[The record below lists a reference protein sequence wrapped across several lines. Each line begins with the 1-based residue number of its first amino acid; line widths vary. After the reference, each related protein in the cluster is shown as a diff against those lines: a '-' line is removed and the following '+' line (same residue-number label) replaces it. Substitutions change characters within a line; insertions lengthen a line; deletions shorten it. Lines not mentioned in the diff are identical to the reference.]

1 MLAASVNSA
10 LGRAGLVLMLVAS
23 VFGAFAVLYGIRR
36 RDERL
41 LRQAPRYAYLAF
53 AGIVLSV
60 VMMQRALITR
70 DFSLAYVQQ
79 VGSADTPALYNVA
92 AMWSALEGSILLW
105 VLVLGGF
112 TAAVAW
118 RFRKRT
124 DDVLVGWALIVMFV
138 ITAYFALLSF
148 GPADPFAPGAPG
160 VTSGPGPNPL
170 LQNHVLVLFHPP
182 ILYLG
187 YVGFTVPFAFAIAAL
202 VTGRL
207 GEGWLMETRRW
218 ALFSW
223 AFLTIGILLGGWWSY
238 EVLGWSGVWAW
249 DPVEN
254 ASLLPW
260 LTGTAYIHSV
270 LVQERRGMLRV
281 WNLSLLVA
289 TFALTILGTFLTRS
303 GVINSVHAFGDGP
316 IGAWLLGAFVVIV
329 AVSLGLI
336 AWRGDRLRSPGSID
350 SPVSR
355 EGAFLANNVLFTV
368 FAFVVLL
375 GTVFPLLV
383 EALQDRQTVV
393 GAPYFDRLS
402 MPIGLVLLFLM
413 GVAPVLPWRKA
424 SAELL
429 RDRLFWPAWAGA
441 ASVVVAVLV
450 GADGWAP
457 LVAFGLGGFA
467 AGAAVR
473 QLVLASRRQGWRGL
487 VGRANGGMVV
497 HLGVIM
503 IAVAL
508 ASSNSFTHSA
518 TLELEAGQPV
528 EWGGRA
534 FELESVTE
542 TTNSRGSERALEANV
557 RVDGGRVL
565 SPAITTYLNMGQDIG
580 TPAVRTGWTEDV
592 YLTLEPGTAAGATT
606 ATIRA
611 FVKPMILWLWIGGLV
626 MAVGTLLA
634 AFPGSRR
641 RRPTDPVSAPVPPAD
656 AVVAA
661 VPERPALG
669 DGPDDGDR
677 GAVGDGSG
685 DDESENET
693 AGAGAPT

>member
-1 MLAASVNSA
+1 MILAASINGA
-10 LGRAGLVLMLVAS
+10 IGRSGLMLMLGAS
-23 VFGAFAVLYGIRR
+23 VFGALAVLYGIRR
-36 RDERL
+36 GDTKL
-41 LRQAPRYAYLAF
+41 LKQSPRYAWLALL
-53 AGIVLSV
+53 GIVVSV
-60 VMMQRALITR
+60 AMMQRALITR

-105 VLVLGGF
+105 ALVLTMF

-118 RFRKRT
+118 RFRNRT
-124 DDVLVGWALIVMFV
+124 DDVLVGWALIVMFL
-138 ITAYFALLSF
+138 ITAFFAMISF
-148 GPADPFAPGAPG
+148 GPADPFANGAVG

-170 LQNHVLVLFHPP
+170 LQNHILVLFHPP

-202 VTGRL
+202 ITGRL
-207 GEGWLMETRRW
+207 GEGWLLETRRW

-238 EVLGWSGVWAW
+238 EVLGWGGVWAW

-316 IGAWLLGAFVVIV
+316 VGAWFLALFGIIVV
-329 AVSLGLI
+329 VSLGLI
-336 AWRGDRLRSPGSID
+336 AWRGDRLRSPGAID
-350 SPVSR
+350 SPLSR

-375 GTVFPLLV
+375 GTVFPLFV
-383 EALQDRQTVV
+383 EALDDRRTVV

-413 GVAPVLPWRKA
+413 AVAPVLPWRKA
-424 SAELL
+424 SQELL
-429 RDRLFWPAWAGA
+429 RDRLFWPAWIGVGA
-441 ASVVVAVLV
+441 IVLAVVV
-450 GADGWAP
+450 GATGWAP
-457 LVAFGLGGFA
+457 LVAFGLAGFA
-467 AGAAVR
+467 SGAALR
-473 QLVLASRRQGWRGL
+473 QLTLATRRQGWRGL
-487 VGRANGGMVV
+487 VGRANGGMIV

-508 ASSNSFTHSA
+508 ASSNSFTHA
-518 TLELEAGQPV
+518 TRLQLEQGVEQEWAGHTF
-528 EWGGRA
+528 R
-534 FELESVTE
+534 LESVRLVLNDAE
-542 TTNSRGSERALEANV
+542 SESALQA
-557 RVDGGRVL
+557 RVL
-565 SPAITTYLNMGQDIG
+565 LDESKVIVPAITTYLNMGVDVP
-580 TPAVRTGWTEDV
+580 TPGVRTGLTNDV
-592 YLTLEPGTAAGATT
+592 YLTLEQGAQPGDTAVTLQ
-606 ATIRA
+606 A
-611 FVKPMILWLWIGGLV
+611 FVRPMILWLWIGGLI
-626 MAVGTLLA
+626 MAIGTLLS

-641 RRPTDPVSAPVPPAD
+641 RRAIDPVSAPISATP
-656 AVVAA
+656 
-661 VPERPALG
+661 LG
-669 DGPDDGDR
+669 DDVTSAADGD
-677 GAVGDGSG
+677 VEQV
-685 DDESENET
+685 DDEPEPEPV
-693 AGAGAPT
+693 GAPR

>member
-1 MLAASVNSA
+1 MLAASIHSA
-10 LGRAGLVLMLVAS
+10 LGRAGLMLMLASS
-23 VFGAFAVLYGIRR
+23 VFGIFAILYGIRSGR
-36 RDERL
+36 KSL
-41 LRQAPRYAYLAF
+41 LRHAPRYAWLAF
-53 AGIVLSV
+53 AGIAISV

-79 VGSADTPALYNVA
+79 VGSTSTPALYNVA

-105 VLVLGGF
+105 SFILAGF

-124 DDVLVGWALIVMFV
+124 DDVLVAWVLLVMFV

-148 GPADPFAPGAPG
+148 GPADPFGPGIPG
-160 VTSGPGPNPL
+160 VTDGPGPNPL

-202 VTGRL
+202 ITGRL
-207 GEGWLMETRRW
+207 GEGWLLETRRW

-270 LVQERRGMLRV
+270 LVQERRGMLRI
-281 WNLSLLVA
+281 WNLSLLIA
-289 TFALTILGTFLTRS
+289 TFSLTILGTFLTRS

-316 IGAWLLGAFVVIV
+316 IGAWLLAGFAAVVI
-329 AVSLGLI
+329 VSLGLI
-336 AWRGDRLRSPGSID
+336 AWRGDRLRSPGTID
-350 SPVSR
+350 SPISR

-383 EALQDRQTVV
+383 EALQDRRTVV
-393 GAPYFDRLS
+393 GAPYFDRLTT
-402 MPIGLVLLFLM
+402 PIGLVLLFLM

-424 SAELL
+424 STELL
-429 RDRLFWPAWAGA
+429 RERLFWPAWMGAGA
-441 ASVVVAVLV
+441 LALAVVV

-457 LVAFGLGGFA
+457 LLAFGLAGFA
-467 AGAAVR
+467 GGAALR
-473 QLVLASRRQGWRGL
+473 QLVLATRRQGWRGL
-487 VGRANGGMVV
+487 VGRVNGGMIV
-497 HLGVIM
+497 HIGVILV
-503 IAVAL
+503 AVAL
-508 ASSNSFTHSA
+508 AASNSFTHSA
-518 TLELEAGQPV
+518 TLTLEQGDVV
-528 EWGGRA
+528 EWGGHT
-534 FELESVTE
+534 FELQSVTE
-542 TTNSRGSERALEANV
+542 TTNSSASERALEANLIL
-557 RVDGGRVL
+557 DGGSTL
-565 SPAITTYLNMGQDIG
+565 SPAITTYLNIGQDIG
-580 TPAVRTGWTEDV
+580 TPAVRTGFTKDV
-592 YLTLEPGTAAGATT
+592 YLTLEPGTEAGAST

-611 FVKPMILWLWIGGLV
+611 FVKPMMLWLWIGGLI
-626 MAVGTLLA
+626 MALGTLLA

-641 RRPTDPVSAPVPPAD
+641 RRPTDPVSAPVPSVVEPAPPGLSSSESEP
-656 AVVAA
+656 VAA
-661 VPERPALG
+661 
-669 DGPDDGDR
+669 
-677 GAVGDGSG
+677 
-685 DDESENET
+685 
-693 AGAGAPT
+693 PT